1 MPRLKALIWLCP
13 VLMFEA
19 KGSMFEV
26 LPRLIS
32 SVLLSFSE
40 TKSVRVVWS
49 SVFIPAT
56 TVVWSSAVPV
66 KGLYVH
72 E

>member
-1 MPRLKALIWLCP
+1 
-13 VLMFEA
+13 
-19 KGSMFEV
+19 MFEV

-40 TKSVRVVWS
+40 TTSVRVVWS

-66 KGLYVH
+66 TGLYVH